1 MEQLSIELVAKLM
14 NSDTVELKSTQETL
28 CFPIIVRIYRKM
40 KMGIK
45 FSGIKVEGDQIIDG
59 HHRFV
64 ASLMAGVAL
73 DRFPSSSSSATVVI
87 GWNKVK
93 FDEKDWD
100 TLAKINM
107 LNALDARFNGLTQ
120 EQMEELVG

>member
-1 MEQLSIELVAKLM
+1 LI
-14 NSDTVELKSTQETL
+14 
-28 CFPIIVRIYRKM
+28 
-40 KMGIK
+40 
-45 FSGIKVEGDQIIDG
+45 
-59 HHRFV
+59 
-64 ASLMAGVAL
+64 AGVAL
-73 DRFPSSSSSATVVI
+73 DRFPSSSSSATVVV

-120 EQMEELVG
+120 EQMDKLVR